1 MRGAAL
7 LLVACA
13 AVPIL
18 GAVEGPLIEPP
29 LVAPHPTRDPHPGDE
44 VPAAPAKPVAVE
56 FTWEDYRSLVVV
68 GDGVGQIRPAW
79 VVTYEKPLLP
89 DAGGTILGPV
99 FGLFGYHD
107 EKPVEKLVV
116 AYRAQA
122 WLDAQGRMHI
132 DAKSA
137 VISGPQADDW
147 SPDSF
152 VFTFPDRVE
161 TVDDQDRSNRG
172 TIDRLID
179 PVKDAAA
186 YQLLMTKAQV
196 SVGDGI

>member
-1 MRGAAL
+1 MRPVAL
-7 LLVACA
+7 IA
-13 AVPIL
+13 AVCAL
-18 GAVEGPLIEPP
+18 SGVLSAVEGPLIEPTP
-29 LVAPHPTRDPHPGDE
+29 VAPHATRDPRPGDA
-44 VPAAPAKPVAVE
+44 VPAAPAKPVAIE
-56 FTWEDYRSLVVV
+56 FSWEEYRSLVVV

-89 DAGGTILGPV
+89 GTDGTVLGPV
-99 FGLFGYHD
+99 FGLFGYRD
-107 EKPVEKLVV
+107 EKPVENLVV

-132 DAKSA
+132 DAKAA
-137 VISGPQADDW
+137 VISGPQAEDW

-172 TIDRLID
+172 VIDRLVD
-179 PVKDAAA
+179 PAKDAAT

>member
-7 LLVACA
+7 LIAACA
-13 AVPIL
+13 LASAL

-29 LVAPHPTRDPHPGDE
+29 LVAPHPARDPRPGDAA
-44 VPAAPAKPVAVE
+44 PAAPAKPVAIE

-79 VVTYEKPLLP
+79 VVTYEKPILP
-89 DAGGTILGPV
+89 DASGTVLGPV
-99 FGLFGYHD
+99 LGLFGYHD
-107 EKPVEKLVV
+107 EKQAEKLVV

-137 VISGPQADDW
+137 VITGPQANDW

-152 VFTFPDRVE
+152 IFTFPDRVE
-161 TVDDQDRSNRG
+161 TVDDEDRSNRG
-172 TIDRLID
+172 AIDRLVD